1 MLKTN
6 ILGSVFISL
15 ILLALVGYAFS
26 IGLTLEWNMYLKLG
40 GLILIIAAIIGIASS
55 GGDKS

>member
-6 ILGSVFISL
+6 ILGSVIVSL

-55 GGDKS
+55 GGDES

>member
-6 ILGSVFISL
+6 ILGSVIVSL

>member
-26 IGLTLEWNMYLKLG
+26 IGLTLEWNLYFKLAG
-40 GLILIIAAIIGIASS
+40 MVLIIAAIIGIASS
-55 GGDKS
+55 SGDKT